1 MSPPPRV
8 SAPANSTIALVCN
21 RERSLHDP
29 ATRSDR
35 AQLEQLLHPDYVEFS
50 SNGRLWTRAAVLEAL
65 TTRPG
70 TVAALQVLEMGAQ
83 QATPDTVIVT
93 SVAQHG
99 LRRSVRNSVWVL
111 HEGSWR
117 MRLHQATGI
126 G

>member
-1 MSPPPRV
+1 MAPPTRI
-8 SAPANSTIALVCN
+8 STPTSIVNQVCD

-35 AQLEQLLHPDYVEFS
+35 AKLEQLLHPDYVEFS

-70 TVAALQVLEMGAQ
+70 SVAALKVLEMGAQ
-83 QATPDTVIVT
+83 QVAPDTVIVT

-99 LRRSVRNSVWVL
+99 IRRSVRNSVWVL
-111 HEGSWR
+111 HDGGWR

-126 G
+126 D

>member
-1 MSPPPRV
+1 MAPPTRITT
-8 SAPANSTIALVCN
+8 STSIVTQVCDL
-21 RERSLHDP
+21 ERRLHDP

-35 AQLEQLLHPDYVEFS
+35 AKLEQLLHPDYVEFS

-70 TVAALQVLEMGAQ
+70 LVAALNVLEMGGQ

-111 HEGSWR
+111 HDGAWR

>member
-1 MSPPPRV
+1 MAPPTRI
-8 SAPANSTIALVCN
+8 STPTSTVNQVCD

-35 AQLEQLLHPDYVEFS
+35 AKLEQLLHPDYVEFS

-70 TVAALQVLEMGAQ
+70 SVAALKVLEMGAQ
-83 QATPDTVIVT
+83 QVTPDTVIVT

-99 LRRSVRNSVWVL
+99 IRRSVRNSVWVL
-111 HEGSWR
+111 HDGGWR

-126 G
+126 D

>member
-1 MSPPPRV
+1 MTPPLRT
-8 SAPANSTIALVCN
+8 ATPASIVNHVCD
-21 RERSLHDP
+21 RERSLHNP
-29 ATRSDR
+29 AIRSDR

-65 TTRPG
+65 TARPG
-70 TVAALQVLEMGAQ
+70 SVAALNVLEMGAQ

-111 HEGSWR
+111 HDGVWR